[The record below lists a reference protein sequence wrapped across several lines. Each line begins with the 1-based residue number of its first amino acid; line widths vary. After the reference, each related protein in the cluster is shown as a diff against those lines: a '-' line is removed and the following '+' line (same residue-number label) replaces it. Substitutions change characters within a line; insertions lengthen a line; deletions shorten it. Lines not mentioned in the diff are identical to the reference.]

1 MKTTLSKRLLA
12 VAGFV
17 TPGSRVADIGTD
29 HAFVPIYLMEH
40 KIVPSALA
48 MDIGKGPLLAAEE
61 HIKEHGLEKY
71 ITARQSDG
79 VLALQDGEAD
89 SVIIA
94 GMGGAL
100 VIKILSEGRE
110 RLQNVKELILQPQ
123 SEVEKVRHFL
133 YESGYHIT
141 AEEMIFEDG
150 KYYPM
155 MRVHYQAEKN
165 EDADKTIKDM
175 ENSKE
180 QKKSRYKVE
189 CLYGRY
195 LLMEKNPVLHQ
206 YLVKERQVFENI
218 LDNLFKQPESE
229 KIAVRME
236 EVKEALGYN
245 EAALAYYRT

>member
-110 RLQNVKELILQPQ
+110 RLRNVKELILQPQ

-141 AEEMIFEDG
+141 AEEMVFEDG

-155 MRVHYQAEKN
+155 MHAVPGRDDPVYPESYFKYGGWLIREKN
-165 EDADKTIKDM
+165 EVLLRYL
-175 ENSKE
+175 EKE
-180 QKKSRYKVE
+180 EREVREIQKK
-189 CLYGRY
+189 
-195 LLMEKNPVLHQ
+195 LLPGQE
-206 YLVKERQVFENI
+206 KERI
-218 LDNLFKQPESE
+218 RARLDEIKERL
-229 KIAVRME
+229 AVIEQAKME
-236 EVKEALGYN
+236 MHGS
-245 EAALAYYRT
+245 

>member
-100 VIKILSEGRE
+100 VIKISFCSHSPRW
-110 RLQNVKELILQPQ
+110 KKCAI
-123 SEVEKVRHFL
+123 SFMKVDIISQRRKWSL
-133 YESGYHIT
+133 RM
-141 AEEMIFEDG
+141 A
-150 KYYPM
+150 
-155 MRVHYQAEKN
+155 
-165 EDADKTIKDM
+165 
-175 ENSKE
+175 
-180 QKKSRYKVE
+180 
-189 CLYGRY
+189 
-195 LLMEKNPVLHQ
+195 
-206 YLVKERQVFENI
+206 NI
-218 LDNLFKQPESE
+218 
-229 KIAVRME
+229 IR
-236 EVKEALGYN
+236 
-245 EAALAYYRT
+245 

>member
-110 RLQNVKELILQPQ
+110 RLRNVKELILQPQ

-141 AEEMIFEDG
+141 AEEMVFEDG

-155 MRVHYQAEKN
+155 MHAVPGRDDTVYPESDFKYGGWLIREKN
-165 EDADKTIKDM
+165 EVLLRYL
-175 ENSKE
+175 EKE
-180 QKKSRYKVE
+180 EREVREIQKK
-189 CLYGRY
+189 
-195 LLMEKNPVLHQ
+195 LLPGQE
-206 YLVKERQVFENI
+206 KERI
-218 LDNLFKQPESE
+218 RARLDEIKERL
-229 KIAVRME
+229 AVIEQAKME
-236 EVKEALGYN
+236 MHGS
-245 EAALAYYRT
+245 

>member
-110 RLQNVKELILQPQ
+110 RLRNVKELILQPQ

-141 AEEMIFEDG
+141 AEEMVFEDG

-155 MRVHYQAEKN
+155 MHAVPGRDDTVYPESYFKYGGWLFREKN
-165 EDADKTIKDM
+165 EVLLRYL
-175 ENSKE
+175 EKE
-180 QKKSRYKVE
+180 EREVREIQKK
-189 CLYGRY
+189 
-195 LLMEKNPVLHQ
+195 LLPGQE
-206 YLVKERQVFENI
+206 KERI
-218 LDNLFKQPESE
+218 RARLDEIKERL
-229 KIAVRME
+229 AVIEQAKME
-236 EVKEALGYN
+236 MHGS
-245 EAALAYYRT
+245 

>member
-12 VAGFV
+12 VTGFV

-29 HAFVPIYLMEH
+29 HAFVPIYLIEH

-100 VIKILSEGRE
+100 VMKILSEGRE

-155 MRVHYQAEKN
+155 MHVVPGRDDTVYPESYFKYGGWLIREKN
-165 EDADKTIKDM
+165 E
-175 ENSKE
+175 
-180 QKKSRYKVE
+180 V
-189 CLYGRY
+189 LLRY
-195 LLMEKNPVLHQ
+195 LEKEEREVREIRKKLLPGQ
-206 YLVKERQVFENI
+206 EKERI
-218 LDNLFKQPESE
+218 RARLDEIEERL
-229 KIAVRME
+229 AVIEQAKME
-236 EVKEALGYN
+236 MHGS
-245 EAALAYYRT
+245 